1 MSKWIYKTFGIPDE
15 EFIRDQGVP
24 MTKNE
29 IRVLSLSK
37 LRLFSEATVYDV
49 GAGSGSVAIECKL
62 LANSGRV
69 YAIEK
74 NPQGIDLI
82 RKNSEKFVVEIDII
96 EGTAPQA
103 IMDLPEAD
111 RIFIGGSGGN
121 LQDVLEICHKKLKPG
136 GRLVINS
143 VTLGTAAEAFKILN
157 AKNYT
162 LEAVQVNIAVA
173 SQRGKVEL
181 WQARNPVTII
191 TADTNR
197 Q

>member
-1 MSKWIYKTFGIPDE
+1 
-15 EFIRDQGVP
+15 

-37 LRLFSEATVYDV
+37 LRIFPEAIVYDV
-49 GAGSGSVAIECKL
+49 GAGSGSIAVECKI
-62 LANSGRV
+62 LATNGKV

-74 NPQGIDLI
+74 NSMGIDLI
-82 RKNSEKFVVEIDII
+82 RQNSKKFGVDIDII

-103 IMDLPEAD
+103 IVDLPEAD

-121 LQDVLEICHKKLKPG
+121 LQDILEICDKKLKPG

-143 VTLGTAAEAFKILN
+143 VTLGTAPEAFKILS

-162 LEAVQVNIAVA
+162 LEAIQVNIAVA
-173 SQRGKVEL
+173 VQRGKVEL

-191 TADTNR
+191 TADCR
-197 Q
+197 SPRSEVGSRKKS